1 MWLYASSVQLILTH
15 CSASP
20 PLMPLLLLAGWLGR
34 PPPVPPR
41 VTARSPPPHP
51 PPVCL
56 EKALPSPKRAGVAQT
71 FDYMQWLVTE
81 RTLGVRSQQA
91 ALQVRRDC
99 GSRCVTMQPLIMM

>member
-1 MWLYASSVQLILTH
+1 MALCLPRPADPGPLLRL
-15 CSASP
+15 P
-20 PLMPLLLLAGWLGR
+20 PLMLAGWVVRR
-34 PPPVPPR
+34 PFRPGSPLEV
-41 VTARSPPPHP
+41 PPPHP
-51 PPVCL
+51 PQVCL

-99 GSRCVTMQPLIMM
+99 GSRCDTMQPLIML